1 MLDLGHTEDA
11 GTKIEF
17 SLSLVSEL
25 ADPQRGRGDV
35 RTSFSKDLNGDI
47 LLNVLSVD
55 NTLHLFS
62 IDAEASSIVRTNCI
76 QDVTSYTHCTVQL
89 SDTEP
94 FDKIHLPLTL
104 IRHSSGSMQ
113 ALIGAISVPYKAKL
127 QSEEDFV
134 EIQFHCDEI
143 PIQDSFPHR
152 LLLTSGEKISDLV
165 FAEISG
171 RIRSLKA
178 LPLFLHGK
186 PPVTFIAASVDNL
199 PSETT
204 AVILA
209 SFKVLELVG
218 RSAASLL
225 ELLLSAFR
233 VDKSFRRLCYE
244 TIGDCSVEGRTAA
257 PLDMYFECTFLCDE
271 NAAVTIF
278 DLVHLL
284 LCDFILRDST
294 MVLPTAFALGLV
306 SAWMYV
312 AWDRAEKTVILDN
325 FDYYNRISGLSLG
338 HISNYTSVALG
349 TSAVVRDSTMVRPA
363 PCVVE
368 WIERNISNMHNKQYR
383 YPLPLTSL
391 KISKLKSIYC
401 VSEFFRV
408 LRNRLS
414 IRIIDERDAASIAL
428 AVSNAFND
436 FLVEYAERENIAK
449 QSIDLALNI
458 KWFPVSLRHLV
469 EASLSLASISFDRDW
484 ISSLALM
491 MGRED
496 IIENASLDEDPG
508 VFSPSIGGI
517 GDTDH
522 DDIDGFGEV
531 ERISGHRF
539 PHDRRITEICR
550 MLRSSRSLY
559 LKTGGVGDADVHP
572 ATIKHRQQV
581 KLLSLCRRS
590 LAVVNG
596 RGALTLG
603 TLAPVVTEIL
613 PVPPLVLKGRCPP
626 NYSEVD

>member
-11 GTKIEF
+11 GIKIEF

-35 RTSFSKDLNGDI
+35 RTSFSKDMYGNI

-55 NTLHLFS
+55 NTLQIFS
-62 IDAEASSIVRTNCI
+62 IDADASSIVRTNCI

-94 FDKIHLPLTL
+94 FDKIHFPLTL
-104 IRHSSGSMQ
+104 IRHSNGSMQ
-113 ALIGAISVPYKAKL
+113 AQIGAISVPYKAKL
-127 QSEEDFV
+127 QCEEGFV
-134 EIQFHCDEI
+134 EIQFNCDEI
-143 PIQDSFPHR
+143 PIHDSFPHR
-152 LLLTSGEKISDLV
+152 LLLTSGEKISDLLFV
-165 FAEISG
+165 EIGG
-171 RIRSLKA
+171 RIRSVKV

-186 PPVTFIAASVDNL
+186 SPVEFIAASVDNL

-204 AVILA
+204 ALILA

-218 RSAASLL
+218 RSPASLL

-244 TIGDCSVEGRTAA
+244 TIGDCSVEGRTTV
-257 PLDMYFECTFLCDE
+257 PLDEYFECTFLGDE
-271 NAAVTIF
+271 NVALTIF
-278 DLVHLL
+278 DLVHLV

-294 MVLPTAFALGLV
+294 VVLPTTTALGLV
-306 SAWMYV
+306 SAWMFV
-312 AWDRAEKTVILDN
+312 AWDRAEEAVILDN
-325 FDYYNRISGLSLG
+325 FDYYNRISGFSLG
-338 HISNYTSVALG
+338 HISKYTSVAMG
-349 TSAVVRDSTMVRPA
+349 TPVVVCNWTKVKPA
-363 PCVVE
+363 PCVIE
-368 WIERNISNMHNKQYR
+368 WIERNISNMHNKQST

-401 VSEFFRV
+401 VSEFFQV
-408 LRNRLS
+408 LRNRFANS
-414 IRIIDERDAASIAL
+414 IINERDAASIAL
-428 AVSNAFND
+428 EISNAFND
-436 FLVEYAERENIAK
+436 FLIEYAERENISK

-469 EASLSLASISFDRDW
+469 EASLSLASTSFYEDW
-484 ISSLALM
+484 IQSLALM

-496 IIENASLDEDPG
+496 IIENALLDEDLG
-508 VFSPSIGGI
+508 VFSPSIGGS

-539 PHDRRITEICR
+539 PHDRRITEVCR
-550 MLRSSRSLY
+550 MLRSSKSLY
-559 LKTGGVGDADVHP
+559 LKTGGVGDTDVDP

-603 TLAPVVTEIL
+603 TLAPVVAEIL